1 MTRNTDRPVAIVTGA
16 SRGLGKAIALKLAK
30 EGYNL
35 SLAAR
40 SEEAMR
46 RLQQELANEGAFSL
60 VTPVDLTDCEDRKA
74 LVKRTMDEFGRVDVL
89 VNNAGVGSME
99 KFVDIDWNDVTYQVD
114 LNLVAP
120 MHLSRLVLDDMV
132 SRGSGKIVNISTLGA
147 SMHIPRLVTYGT
159 TKSGLEHFTRALRKE
174 LKGSGVSVSA
184 VIPGGIAE
192 TGMTRSLEAR
202 SGVRLSGPMA
212 KGMTSPAAVANDVIE
227 VIKKD
232 KAEKVSAKGG
242 TIIRA
247 FPSVGEAL
255 MKKAFSPIMD
265 AAAESDEKTGRK
277 VSDPTTEELI
287 A

>member
-30 EGYNL
+30 DGYNL

-40 SEEAMR
+40 SEEAMLH
-46 RLQQELANEGAFSL
+46 LQQELANEGAFSL
-60 VTPVDLTDCEDRKA
+60 VTPVDLTDCEDREA
-74 LVKRTMDEFGRVDVL
+74 LVSRTMDEFGRVDVL
-89 VNNAGVGSME
+89 VNNAGVDSME
-99 KFVDIDWNDVTYQVD
+99 KFVDIDRNDVTYQVD

-147 SMHIPRLVTYGT
+147 SMQIPRLVTYGT

-184 VIPGGIAE
+184 VIPGGIAD

-212 KGMTSPAAVANDVIE
+212 KGMTSPAAVASDVIG
-227 VIKKD
+227 VIKEGR
-232 KAEKVSAKGG
+232 AEKVSAKGG
-242 TIIRA
+242 AIIRA
-247 FPSVGEAL
+247 FPAVGEAM
-255 MKKAFSPIMD
+255 MKKVFSPIME
-265 AAAESDEKTGRK
+265 AAAESDEKTGRM